1 MFILA
6 DNQDITRLGLMYV
19 IERTSASSVEYV
31 GNKEQLI
38 KALQQA
44 PESVVICDYTQF
56 DFSGPEDL
64 QIVVDRFAR
73 SNWLLFSEELST
85 DFIRMITAS
94 SSRVGVL
101 LKTCL
106 QEEIEQAL
114 DFALRGK
121 RYICQEMTELLISS
135 VPETAEPVK
144 LTKTEKE
151 ILRDIALG
159 MTTKEIAERRFSSF
173 HTVNT
178 HRKNIFRKLGVNN
191 VHEATKYAFKAG
203 LVDAAEYYI

>member
-64 QIVVDRFAR
+64 QIIVDRFAR

-85 DFIRMITAS
+85 DFVRMITAS

-121 RYICQEMTELLISS
+121 RYICQEMTELFLF
-135 VPETAEPVK
+135 
-144 LTKTEKE
+144 L
-151 ILRDIALG
+151 
-159 MTTKEIAERRFSSF
+159 FSSLF
-173 HTVNT
+173 WGQKVNCLEIS
-178 HRKNIFRKLGVNN
+178 K
-191 VHEATKYAFKAG
+191 
-203 LVDAAEYYI
+203 

>member
-1 MFILA
+1 MKFGCPN
-6 DNQDITRLGLMYV
+6 DENR
-19 IERTSASSVEYV
+19 
-31 GNKEQLI
+31 
-38 KALQQA
+38 
-44 PESVVICDYTQF
+44 
-56 DFSGPEDL
+56 
-64 QIVVDRFAR
+64 
-73 SNWLLFSEELST
+73 
-85 DFIRMITAS
+85 
-94 SSRVGVL
+94 
-101 LKTCL
+101 
-106 QEEIEQAL
+106 
-114 DFALRGK
+114 
-121 RYICQEMTELLISS
+121 TELLISS

>member
-19 IERTSASSVEYV
+19 VERTSASSVEYV

-64 QIVVDRFAR
+64 QIIVDRFAR

-85 DFIRMITAS
+85 DFVRMITAS

-178 HRKNIFRKLGVNN
+178 HRKNVFRKLGVNN

>member
-64 QIVVDRFAR
+64 QIIVDRFAR

-85 DFIRMITAS
+85 DFVRMITAS

>member
-64 QIVVDRFAR
+64 QIIVDRFAR

>member
-31 GNKEQLI
+31 GNKVQLI

-64 QIVVDRFAR
+64 QIIVDRFAR

-85 DFIRMITAS
+85 DFVRMITAS

>member
-64 QIVVDRFAR
+64 QIIVDRFAR

-85 DFIRMITAS
+85 DFVRMITAS

-101 LKTCL
+101 VKTCL

>member
-1 MFILA
+1 M
-6 DNQDITRLGLMYV
+6 
-19 IERTSASSVEYV
+19 

-64 QIVVDRFAR
+64 QIIVDRFAR

-85 DFIRMITAS
+85 DFVRMITAS

>member
-64 QIVVDRFAR
+64 QIIVDRFAR

-85 DFIRMITAS
+85 DFVRMITAS

-101 LKTCL
+101 LKTWL

>member
-64 QIVVDRFAR
+64 QIIVDRFAR

-85 DFIRMITAS
+85 DFVRMITAS

-178 HRKNIFRKLGVNN
+178 HRKNVFRKLGVNN

>member
-19 IERTSASSVEYV
+19 VERTSASSVEYV